1 MKNRRR
7 EIKKKFSRQII
18 NTSHFQVA
26 NAIGIRRLP
35 RLDISPTDTS
45 QTDTSQTGQLPDWHF
60 PNLTFL
66 PTRHLSEWLFP
77 RLDISPTGHFPD

>member
-7 EIKKKFSRQII
+7 EVKEKFSRQII

-26 NAIGIRRLP
+26 NAIGIRTLP

-45 QTDTSQTGQLPDWHF
+45 QTDTSQTGQLPD
-60 PNLTFL
+60 
-66 PTRHLSEWLFP
+66 
-77 RLDISPTGHFPD
+77 